1 MHVFTTQVLPA
12 DVRLVRLFSMV
23 HVVRRVPISDQ
34 MSTAMGACI
43 DHLCSTAHQDANA
56 LIGVSFSAS
65 ALLTKEGE
73 QVMVLAYAG
82 TPALLEVSGQVDGD

>member
-34 MSTAMGACI
+34 ISAAMGACI
-43 DHLCSTAHQDANA
+43 DQLCSTAHEDANA

-65 ALLTKEGE
+65 ALVTNEGE
-73 QVMVLAYAG
+73 QFMVLAYAG
-82 TPALLEVSGQVDGD
+82 TPALLEVAGQVDED

>member
-34 MSTAMGACI
+34 IGAAMGACI
-43 DHLCSTAHQDANA
+43 DQLCSTAHEDANVRISVNVTA
-56 LIGVSFSAS
+56 HFANNVTGASTRLRGV
-65 ALLTKEGE
+65 
-73 QVMVLAYAG
+73 
-82 TPALLEVSGQVDGD
+82 

>member
-12 DVRLVRLFSMV
+12 DIRLVRLFPMV

-34 MSTAMGACI
+34 IGFAMGACV
-43 DHLCSTAHQDANA
+43 DQLCSTAHEDANA
-56 LIGVSFSAS
+56 LIGVSFSTS

-73 QVMVLAYAG
+73 QVIVLAYAG
-82 TPALLEVSGQVDGD
+82 TPALLEVVVRDAED

>member
-12 DVRLVRLFSMV
+12 DIRLVRLFSMV

-34 MSTAMGACI
+34 IGAAMGACI
-43 DHLCSTAHQDANA
+43 DQLCSTAHEDANA

-65 ALLTKEGE
+65 ALVTNEGSSSWCWP
-73 QVMVLAYAG
+73 M
-82 TPALLEVSGQVDGD
+82 PARQPCWRLLI

>member
-34 MSTAMGACI
+34 IGAAMGACI
-43 DHLCSTAHQDANA
+43 DQLCSTAHEDANA

-65 ALLTKEGE
+65 TLVTNEGE
-73 QVMVLAYAG
+73 QFMVLAYAG
-82 TPALLEVSGQVDGD
+82 TPALLEVAGQVDGD